1 LKTLGRGLTLL
12 FLRRQLIAR
21 GFLIMTV
28 EPQPLGAAHTV
39 HGQSAPT
46 EPAATTQP
54 DGSEPSDSAA
64 RQALGATSVAEVERD
79 LQAALARAAE
89 SQDMYLRARAEIENT
104 RRRAQ
109 DDVSKAHKYAVE
121 TFAEALV
128 PVMDSL
134 EKALQSQPGSAD
146 ALREGVQITLRQL
159 RAAFERGRL
168 VELDPVGQKFDPHR
182 HQAIA
187 MVPAP
192 EGTLPNH
199 VVTVLQKG
207 WLITDRVLRPALVTV
222 SQAGAGSANPNAAP

>member
-1 LKTLGRGLTLL
+1 
-12 FLRRQLIAR
+12 
-21 GFLIMTV
+21 MTV
-28 EPQPLGAAHTV
+28 ESQPTGAAHTV
-39 HGQSAPT
+39 HGQSAT
-46 EPAATTQP
+46 EPGSP
-54 DGSEPSDSAA
+54 PRSDGSGAA
-64 RQALGATSVAEVERD
+64 VDPGVRHALGATSVAEVERD
-79 LQAALARAAE
+79 LQVALARAAE
-89 SQDMYLRARAEIENT
+89 SQDMYLRARAELENM

-134 EKALQSQPGSAD
+134 EKALQSEQASPE

-182 HQAIA
+182 HQAIS

-192 EGTLPNH
+192 TGTLPNH

-222 SQAGAGSANPNAAP
+222 SQAGTSGSDPQAAT